1 MQAGKW
7 SGWFGAMVMAASA
20 SATVQAQSAA
30 SAAHAAHAKPLRISS
45 AATTWTLVDLG
56 TLGGPGSYATA
67 VSDAGLVVGCSDAAG
82 AGTHA
87 FVYQSGVM
95 RDLGTGTDSA
105 SGNSCAYAVND
116 TGTIAG
122 RAASGELVEWT
133 SAGVTHLGVQGTVGG
148 VNASGVVVGS
158 YNDGA
163 FTRAFSYREGVM
175 KDLGN
180 LGTNASTAS
189 SANAINDHGQIVGNS
204 NGHAFLYE
212 GGTMRD
218 LGTLGGNSSIA
229 KGLND
234 VGEIVGMASDA
245 NGAPTPFAYTGA
257 MHALPAPTYSAAIA
271 VNNRGQVIGSG
282 EGIYGYLVDGGT
294 VTRLDTI
301 PAVAAKGWRHL
312 EPTGINERGW
322 IAGTA
327 MTPAGDL
334 RAFLLVPQ

>member
-1 MQAGKW
+1 MEVRKW
-7 SGWFGAMVMAASA
+7 GSWMGAMVLAASA
-20 SATVQAQSAA
+20 TATVQAQSAA
-30 SAAHAAHAKPLRISS
+30 TAAHAAHAKPLRLAS
-45 AATTWTLVDLG
+45 TGWTLVDLG

-67 VSDAGLVVGCSDAAG
+67 VTNAGLVVGCSDAAG

-95 RDLGTGTDSA
+95 RDLGTGTDA
-105 SGNSCAYAVND
+105 AGGNSCAYAAND

-133 SAGVTHLGVQGTVGG
+133 SAGVTHLGVQGTVGD
-148 VNASGVVVGS
+148 VNDNGVVVGS

-163 FTRAFSYREGVM
+163 FTRAFSYSNGVM

-189 SANAINDHGQIVGNS
+189 SANAISAQGQIAGNS

-212 GGTMRD
+212 NGAMRD
-218 LGTLGGNSSIA
+218 LGTLGGSSSIA
-229 KGLND
+229 KGIND
-234 VGEIVGMASDA
+234 MGEVVGMASDA
-245 NGAPTPFAYTGA
+245 NGAPTPFAYTTA
-257 MHALPAPTYSAAIA
+257 MQALPAATYSAAIA

-282 EGIYGYLVDGGT
+282 EGIYGYLVDGGA

-301 PAVAAKGWRHL
+301 PAVSAKGWRHL
-312 EPTGINERGW
+312 EPTGINDRGW
-322 IAGTA
+322 IVGTA
-327 MTPAGDL
+327 TTPTGDL
-334 RAFLLVPQ
+334 RAFLLVPGQ